1 MAFIHV
7 RIANNSPVTKYN
19 YRLDDGPMRFFEH
32 GEYVEVSSGTHV
44 LTFENWET
52 RWTVQE
58 TIKDNQ
64 DLEVIVFV
72 GSQGIIGAPEFYVNT
87 LDDYEINMVRGFIK
101 DAEEYKQRKDD
112 EGWSKFGIGVG
123 VVMMGMGIGQLL
135 GIQGVVGAI
144 MGTIFGVPGAV
155 IFLRNLISL
164 KRKKKQNKGKD

>member
-52 RWTVQE
+52 KWTVQE

-101 DAEEYKQRKDD
+101 DAEEDKMRKDS
-112 EGWSKFGIGVG
+112 ECCRQFG
-123 VVMMGMGIGQLL
+123 
-135 GIQGVVGAI
+135 
-144 MGTIFGVPGAV
+144 
-155 IFLRNLISL
+155 S
-164 KRKKKQNKGKD
+164 

>member
-7 RIANNSPVTKYN
+7 RIANNSPVMKYN

-52 RWTVQE
+52 KWTVQE

-64 DLEVIVFV
+64 DLEVIVFA

-87 LDDYEINMVRGFIK
+87 LDDYGIDMIKGFIK
-101 DAEEYKQRKDD
+101 DAEEDKQRKED
-112 EGWSKFGIGVG
+112 EGLSKFGIGAG
-123 VVMMGMGIGQLL
+123 AVMMAIGVGQLL

-144 MGTIFGVPGAV
+144 MCTVFGIPGAV

-164 KRKKKQNKGKD
+164 KKQKKQNKN